1 MKLITC
7 FLESKNLE
15 KNEIKIFYYLKIR
28 KKYNENIWK
37 YIIGE
42 KDNFKKKNTFWY
54 FSDLILIGQL

>member
-1 MKLITC
+1 MKLIMC

-42 KDNFKKKNTFWY
+42 KDNIKKKNTFWY

>member
-1 MKLITC
+1 MKLIMC

-42 KDNFKKKNTFWY
+42 KDNFKKK
-54 FSDLILIGQL
+54 ILFDIFQI

>member
-1 MKLITC
+1 MKLIMC